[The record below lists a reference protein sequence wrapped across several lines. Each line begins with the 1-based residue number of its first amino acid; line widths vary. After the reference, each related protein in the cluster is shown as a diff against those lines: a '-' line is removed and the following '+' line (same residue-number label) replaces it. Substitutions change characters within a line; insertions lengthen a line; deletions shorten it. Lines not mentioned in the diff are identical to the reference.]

1 MVSELIRNIETKVE
15 TTQTQK
21 LAALINSGMCREQFD
36 LVSFCETRGLDL
48 TNLWK
53 VSRLYQIGETALVD
67 FWNYCLQ
74 NNPGLLETVK
84 DPDKLYQNIIT
95 AQSLSS
101 NGNLNFLEMVNFNT
115 DEVNKLERNM
125 TSIMA
130 GSINENKKLVKA
142 NIEYLTE
149 LGVKNVQEI
158 FAEYYELFL
167 MDHSNFTGIFNKYDP
182 EDLIEK
188 LVKNIAI
195 VEYL

>member
-1 MVSELIRNIETKVE
+1 MISELIRNIETKVE

-53 VSRLYQIGETALVD
+53 VSRLYQIGETSLVD

-115 DEVNKLERNM
+115 DEINKLERNM

-142 NIEYLTE
+142 NIKYLTE

-158 FAEYYELFL
+158 FGEYYELFL